1 MSSPESRRALV
12 VEDYPDYPKG
22 RCCLALQRDGANR
35 PIYVVWR
42 IPAGKESPAVVVTAH
57 RPDPARWDETWLR
70 RRP

>member
-1 MSSPESRRALV
+1 M

-22 RCCLALQRDGANR
+22 RCYLTLQRDGANR
-35 PIYVVWR
+35 PIHVVWG

-57 RPDPARWDETWLR
+57 RPDPARCDETWLR